1 MTIKRMIKKIKD
13 RKKHQTKK
21 KKKQIIPLMP

>member
-1 MTIKRMIKKIKD
+1 MIKLNLTLGYDYD

-21 KKKQIIPLMP
+21 ESSINNSNG